1 LFCDGIFISLFAF
14 FFFFARL
21 FFFRRIFEKIK
32 YTCAPAAVAAVAA
45 SATAVGPAVPFFTRS
60 SASAGEGSAREVCAT
75 TSVGFGDCRRSGGVG
90 VCDGVRY
97 SRPVQPKYS
106 SRRHV
111 QGILLSFSLLRAPC
125 AVWRARVPPLAARF
139 SPSDSFATMFS

>member
-1 LFCDGIFISLFAF
+1 LFCDRIFISLFAF
-14 FFFFARL
+14 FFFFSLL
-21 FFFRRIFEKIK
+21 FFFRRVFEKIK
-32 YTCAPAAVAAVAA
+32 YTCAPATT
-45 SATAVGPAVPFFTRS
+45 ATTVGPVVPFFTRS
-60 SASAGEGSAREVCAT
+60 PASAGEGPAREVCPT